1 MSADEFA
8 RMCMTLKRHGF
19 ELMQGEISD
28 RNSVESVYERY
39 LAEGYSVRFV
49 YRKVLIPSIEF
60 KLASNPLY
68 NYSINNSWLV
78 IINSHYKLKIA
89 PLELQIAYK
98 LYLGNGKDL
107 GDAVFLYELF
117 KQVLENSELEKWARI
132 LGVKTTIL
140 HGRV

>member
-1 MSADEFA
+1 
-8 RMCMTLKRHGF
+8 
-19 ELMQGEISD
+19 MQAT
-28 RNSVESVYERY
+28 RY
-39 LAEGYSVRFV
+39 TIIQF
-49 YRKVLIPSIEF
+49 
-60 KLASNPLY
+60 
-68 NYSINNSWLV
+68 NNSWLV

>member
-68 NYSINNSWLV
+68 NYSI
-78 IINSHYKLKIA
+78 
-89 PLELQIAYK
+89 Q
-98 LYLGNGKDL
+98 
-107 GDAVFLYELF
+107 
-117 KQVLENSELEKWARI
+117 
-132 LGVKTTIL
+132 
-140 HGRV
+140 